1 MPVTLEVP
9 SLDLLPAY
17 ADALRRGWSADN
29 VRGKDAADEEL
40 EKIAADPEGFIQSLD
55 NPDGGGPPV
64 LRLDGSYGPRL
75 PSIRRWIWDGGF
87 CGAIGLRWGPGGGPL
102 PDWFP
107 YGHIGYAV
115 PPWRRGRGY
124 ASEALALM
132 LEAARGR
139 GLGQVELTTDA
150 DNPASQKVV
159 LKNGGYLAARE
170 PGGTLHLGA
179 EILRWRID
187 LSAASGR
194 LVPQHS

>member
-1 MPVTLEVP
+1 MPVTLETP

-29 VRGKDAADEEL
+29 VRGKAAADEEL
-40 EKIAADPEGFIQSLD
+40 ERIAADPEAFVRSLD

-64 LRLDGSYGPRL
+64 MRLDGSLGTRL
-75 PSIRRWIWDGGF
+75 PSIRRWIWDEGF

-124 ASEALALM
+124 ASQALTLLLPEAP
-132 LEAARGR
+132 ARG
-139 GLGQVELTTDA
+139 LDYVELTTDT
-150 DNPASQKVV
+150 DNPASQQVV
-159 LKNGGYLAARE
+159 IKNGGVLVARE
-170 PGGTLHLGA
+170 RDDAVHGGV

-187 LSAASGR
+187 L
-194 LVPQHS
+194 

>member
-1 MPVTLEVP
+1 MPVTLQTP

-17 ADALRRGWSADN
+17 ADALRRGWSSDN
-29 VRGKDAADEEL
+29 VRGKAAADEEL
-40 EKIAADPEGFIQSLD
+40 ERIAADPQAFVRSLD

-64 LRLDGSYGPRL
+64 MRLDGSLGARL
-75 PSIRRWIWDGGF
+75 PSIRRWVWDGGF

-132 LEAARGR
+132 LEEARGR

-159 LKNGGYLAARE
+159 VKNRGYLVARE
-170 PGGTLHLGA
+170 PGGTLHGGA

-187 LSAASGR
+187 L
-194 LVPQHS
+194 